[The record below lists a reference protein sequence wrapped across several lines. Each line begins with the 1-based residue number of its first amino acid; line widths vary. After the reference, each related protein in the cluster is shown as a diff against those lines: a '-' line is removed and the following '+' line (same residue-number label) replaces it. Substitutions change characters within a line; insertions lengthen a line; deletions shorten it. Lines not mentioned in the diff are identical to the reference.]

1 MSIFWSKEGK
11 TTPPTRKE
19 GKLESIK
26 KILFL
31 CDGNVPECKKT
42 HCYKSGGE
50 CKCTSDIRHAIN
62 FENVSEYGTY
72 YKIGHDI
79 KEPRCNKEDK

>member
-1 MSIFWSKEGK
+1 M
-11 TTPPTRKE
+11 
-19 GKLESIK
+19 ESIK

-62 FENVSEYGTY
+62 FENVSECEWEERM
-72 YKIGHDI
+72 KIERKI
-79 KEPRCNKEDK
+79 SRQE

>member
-1 MSIFWSKEGK
+1 M
-11 TTPPTRKE
+11 
-19 GKLESIK
+19 ESIK

-62 FENVSEYGTY
+62 LENVSEYGTY

-79 KEPRCNKEDK
+79 SDSTSTFNSLATLSIPDEKDTE